1 MTIDFAALQD
11 LADHRHDSD
20 ADQEAFTA
28 AVDALTLDEVKA
40 YGEYRRALR
49 QG

>member
-11 LADHRHDSD
+11 LADRRHDSP

-28 AVDALTLDEVKA
+28 AVEEMTLEECRA
-40 YGEYRRALR
+40 YGEYRRAMR
-49 QG
+49 EA